1 MDPFTL
7 AAGAVVISGLS
18 AGLRLHYRANRA
30 EARAASLHGQLEAER
45 HAASH
50 DPLTGLPN
58 RRGFHQLG
66 SALLADPMQ
75 PGLVGVLL
83 DLDGFKKINDTLGH
97 DAGDE
102 VLITVAGRLVTYAG
116 GDLVAR
122 FGGDE
127 FVGLLTSPA
136 TDCCQLHD
144 VAEQLAHAVAEPMRI
159 HEHLLT
165 VTASIGL
172 APVERGDAVQLC
184 EVLRR
189 ADRAMYRA
197 KSNRGGMT
205 GFDPTPDNPM
215 LDNPP
220 PDHPARKPC
229 AHVMSPATLLA
240 RPI

>member
-18 AGLRLHYRANRA
+18 AGLRLHYRASRA
-30 EARAASLHGQLEAER
+30 EARAASLHSQLEAER

-66 SALLADPMQ
+66 SALLADPVQ
-75 PGLVGVLL
+75 PRLVGVLL

-102 VLITVAGRLVTYAG
+102 VLVTVASRLVTYAG

-136 TDCCQLHD
+136 TDCCQLHG
-144 VAEQLAHAVAEPMRI
+144 VAEQLANAVAKPMRI
-159 HEHLLT
+159 HEHQLT

-172 APVERGDAVQLC
+172 APVEPGGAVQLC

-189 ADRAMYRA
+189 ADRAMYRV
-197 KSNRGGMT
+197 KSNRSQLAGSG
-205 GFDPTPDNPM
+205 PM
-215 LDNPP
+215 
-220 PDHPARKPC
+220 PDHPIRKPC
-229 AHVMSPATLLA
+229 AHVMSPATLSSQ
-240 RPI
+240 PI